1 MLKMIKRTL
10 KGESLGRITIPK
22 DLRDMLG
29 IDGKDRVEVMYDN
42 TQLIIPKVNV
52 KAINENMDEV
62 MRIASNSSAINDKEL
77 SELESIIDKLRNEL
91 NQKER

>member
-1 MLKMIKRTL
+1 MIKRTL
-10 KGESLGRITIPK
+10 KAESLGRITIPK

-62 MRIASNSSAINDKEL
+62 MRIASNSSVITYKEL
-77 SELESIIDKLRNEL
+77 DELESIIDKLRNEL
-91 NQKER
+91 N

>member
-1 MLKMIKRTL
+1 MIKSTL
-10 KGESLGRITIPK
+10 KAESLGRITIPK
-22 DLRDMLG
+22 DLRDMWG

-42 TQLIIPKVNV
+42 KQLIIPKVNV

-62 MRIASNSSAINDKEL
+62 MRIASNSSAINYKEL

-91 NQKER
+91 N

>member
-1 MLKMIKRTL
+1 MIKRTL
-10 KGESLGRITIPK
+10 KGESLGRITIQK

-91 NQKER
+91 N

>member
-1 MLKMIKRTL
+1 MIKRTL

-52 KAINENMDEV
+52 KAINETMDEV
-62 MRIASNSSAINDKEL
+62 MRIASNSSVITYKEL

-91 NQKER
+91 N

>member
-10 KGESLGRITIPK
+10 KAESLGRITIPK

-62 MRIASNSSAINDKEL
+62 VRLAKNSSVITYKEL
-77 SELESIIDKLRNEL
+77 DELESIIDMLRNEL
-91 NQKER
+91 N

>member
-10 KGESLGRITIPK
+10 KAESLGRITIPK

-62 MRIASNSSAINDKEL
+62 MRIASNSSAITYKEL
-77 SELESIIDKLRNEL
+77 DELESIIDMLRNEL

>member
-10 KGESLGRITIPK
+10 KAESLGRITIPK

-91 NQKER
+91 N

>member
-1 MLKMIKRTL
+1 MIKRTL
-10 KGESLGRITIPK
+10 KAESLGRITIPK

-62 MRIASNSSAINDKEL
+62 VRLAKNSSAITYKEL
-77 SELESIIDKLRNEL
+77 DELESIIAKLSNEL
-91 NQKER
+91 N

>member
-1 MLKMIKRTL
+1 MIKRTL

-22 DLRDMLG
+22 DLGDMLG

-91 NQKER
+91 N

>member
-1 MLKMIKRTL
+1 
-10 KGESLGRITIPK
+10 
-22 DLRDMLG
+22 MLG

-91 NQKER
+91 N

>member
-10 KGESLGRITIPK
+10 KAESLGRITIPK

>member
-1 MLKMIKRTL
+1 MIKRTL
-10 KGESLGRITIPK
+10 KAESLGRITIPK

-77 SELESIIDKLRNEL
+77 SELGIIIAMGISKEDDK
-91 NQKER
+91 

>member
-1 MLKMIKRTL
+1 MIKRTL

-42 TQLIIPKVNV
+42 TQLIIHKVNV

-91 NQKER
+91 N

>member
-1 MLKMIKRTL
+1 
-10 KGESLGRITIPK
+10 
-22 DLRDMLG
+22 MLG

-62 MRIASNSSAINDKEL
+62 MRIASNSSVITYKEL
-77 SELESIIDKLRNEL
+77 DELESIIDMLRNEL
-91 NQKER
+91 NLKER

>member
-1 MLKMIKRTL
+1 MIKRTL
-10 KGESLGRITIPK
+10 KAESLGRITIPK

-62 MRIASNSSAINDKEL
+62 MRIASNSSVITYKEL
-77 SELESIIDKLRNEL
+77 DELESIIDMLRNEL
-91 NQKER
+91 N